1 MWSLPQRRG
10 TTMGP
15 ERQVHIEAEVRGTK
29 KQKEES
35 KKMQAEHSQGL
46 LPLSKYSFQIVT
58 VLSKRNS

>member
-1 MWSLPQRRG
+1 
-10 TTMGP
+10 MGP